1 MTEAP
6 AQVARAVARHFRLG
20 EVAMGSSRLAELVDG
35 LQGLVGEGLAREAA
49 EGLLSLLEMIVDA
62 QARGDYLLVAD
73 LLEYE
78 AIKILELGPATARP

>member
-35 LQGLVGEGLAREAA
+35 LQGLVREGWREAA
-49 EGLLSLLEMIVDA
+49 EA
-62 QARGDYLLVAD
+62 CCRCW
-73 LLEYE
+73 
-78 AIKILELGPATARP
+78 R

>member
-1 MTEAP
+1 
-6 AQVARAVARHFRLG
+6 
-20 EVAMGSSRLAELVDG
+20 
-35 LQGLVGEGLAREAA
+35 
-49 EGLLSLLEMIVDA
+49 MIVDA

>member
-1 MTEAP
+1 
-6 AQVARAVARHFRLG
+6 
-20 EVAMGSSRLAELVDG
+20 MGSSRLAELVDG
-35 LQGLVGEGLAREAA
+35 LQGLVREGLAREAG

-78 AIKILELGPATARP
+78 AVKILGPAPSPDRP